1 MTVNVNGGY
10 ILAGGASSRMGA
22 DKAALRLG
30 GLTFVERVA
39 AALRPVAREVFVV
52 SSKHDAARWGLPVV
66 PDLYENSGAL
76 GGLHAALTHA
86 NMRRGANAGGRR
98 IAVVSCD
105 LPFVTG
111 ALLKRLASFCAAEW
125 DAVAPVQ
132 EDGRAQPLCAVYE
145 SERCGPVADLLLGSG
160 ELRPRELLARV
171 RTRWVAFEELA
182 DLDGAGLFFM
192 NVNTPEEYE
201 RAREA
206 AARRENYP
214 RI

>member
-1 MTVNVNGGY
+1 
-10 ILAGGASSRMGA
+10 MGT

-30 GLTFVERVA
+30 GATLVERVA
-39 AALRPVAREVFVV
+39 AALRSITSDVHVV

-66 PDLYENSGAL
+66 HDVYENSGAL
-76 GGLHAALTHA
+76 GGLQAALAHA
-86 NMRRGANAGGRR
+86 NTERRAGERR

-132 EDGRAQPLCAVYE
+132 EDGRAQPLCAIYE
-145 SERCGPVADLLLGSG
+145 SGRCGPVADLLLGSG

-171 RTRWVAFEELA
+171 RTRWVAFEELR

-192 NVNTPEEYE
+192 NVNTPDEYE
-201 RAREA
+201 KAREVTGG
-206 AARRENYP
+206 
-214 RI
+214 

>member
-1 MTVNVNGGY
+1 MTVTVSGGY
-10 ILAGGASSRMGA
+10 ILAGGASSRMGT

-30 GLTFVERVA
+30 GATFVERVA
-39 AALRPVAREVFVV
+39 DALHAITSEVFVV
-52 SSKHDAARWGLPVV
+52 SSKHGAARWGLPVV
-66 PDLYENSGAL
+66 RDLHDDSGAL

-86 NMRRGANAGGRR
+86 NTRRGADAGGRR

-111 ALLKRLASFCAAEW
+111 ALLKRLASFCAPEW

-145 SERCGPVADLLLGSG
+145 SARCGPVADLLLGSG
-160 ELRPRELLARV
+160 ELRPRELLERV
-171 RTRWVAFEELA
+171 RTRWAAFGELA
-182 DLDGAGLFFM
+182 ELEGAGLFFM

-206 AARRENYP
+206 AGG
-214 RI
+214 

>member
-1 MTVNVNGGY
+1 MAVIDGY

-39 AALRPVAREVFVV
+39 AALGSIARDVFVV
-52 SSKHDAARWGLPVV
+52 SSKHDESRWGLPVV
-66 PDLYENSGAL
+66 ADLYEDSGAL

-86 NMRRGANAGGRR
+86 NRRRGADDEPSVGAGGRLV
-98 IAVVSCD
+98 AVVSCD

-111 ALLKRLASFCAAEW
+111 GLMRRLASYRAPGVEAI
-125 DAVAPVQ
+125 APVQ
-132 EDGRAQPLCAVYE
+132 EDGRAQPLCALYE
-145 SERCGPVADLLLGSG
+145 SGACGPAAEAMLRAGQ
-160 ELRPRELLARV
+160 LRPRELLARA
-171 RTRWVAFEELA
+171 RTRWVAFEELS
-182 DLDGAGLFFM
+182 DLDGAALFFV

-206 AARRENYP
+206 AGG
-214 RI
+214 